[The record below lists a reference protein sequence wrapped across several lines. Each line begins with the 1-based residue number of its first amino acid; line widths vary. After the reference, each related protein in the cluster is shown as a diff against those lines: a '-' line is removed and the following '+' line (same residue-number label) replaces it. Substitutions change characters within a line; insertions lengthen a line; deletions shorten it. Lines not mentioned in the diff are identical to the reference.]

1 MIATIEIVR
10 LLSQPFLRNAL
21 TAGVAVSLLAGLVGY
36 FVVLRAQVFAA
47 DALSHAA
54 FTGTLAALAIGVEP
68 RLGLFVATIGVALI
82 IGFLGDRGRAD
93 DVVIGIAFAW
103 VLGLGVLFLSIY
115 AAGHSANNGSAT
127 TATLFGSIF
136 GLSTAQTQLAVL
148 VAVALITLLLIIAR
162 PLLFASLDEAVAAA
176 RNVPVR
182 TLGVAFL
189 ALVGAT
195 AAEATQAVGALLLLG
210 LIAAPAGAAVLITNR
225 PFVGLAVSGGLA
237 VGATVSGLLVSALL
251 LICDL
256 ANKSNEWDVV
266 RHEWPPSPN
275 GRPTTERWR
284 SAQASERNNFSSAAR
299 SGAPAVSG

>member
-10 LLSQPFLRNAL
+10 LLSQSFLRNAL
-21 TAGVAVSLLAGLVGY
+21 TAGVAISLLSGLVGY

-54 FTGTLAALAIGVEP
+54 FTGTLAALAAGIEP
-68 RLGLFVATIGVALI
+68 RLGLFVATIGVAVI
-82 IGFLGDRGRAD
+82 IGLLGDRGRA

-115 AAGHSANNGSAT
+115 TSGHSAGNGSAT

-136 GLSTAQTQLAVL
+136 GLSTAQARLAVL
-148 VAVALITLLLIIAR
+148 VAVVLIGLLLLIAR

-176 RNVPVR
+176 RNIPVR
-182 TLGVAFL
+182 ALGVGFL
-189 ALVGAT
+189 AVVGAT

-210 LIAAPAGAAVLITNR
+210 LIAAPAGTAVLLTNR

-237 VGATVSGLLVSALL
+237 VGATVIGLFVSALL
-251 LICDL
+251 PR
-256 ANKSNEWDVV
+256 V
-266 RHEWPPSPN
+266 PPSFAIIFVATVVFAATWVATS
-275 GRPTTERWR
+275 RR
-284 SAQASERNNFSSAAR
+284 SNHT
-299 SGAPAVSG
+299 

>member
-10 LLSQPFLRNAL
+10 LLSQPFLRYAL
-21 TAGVAVSLLAGLVGY
+21 IAGVAVSLLSGLVGY

-115 AAGHSANNGSAT
+115 ATGHSANNGSAT

-136 GLSTAQTQLAVL
+136 GLSRAQTQFAVL
-148 VAVALITLLLIIAR
+148 VAVVLITLLLVIAR

-237 VGATVSGLLVSALL
+237 VGATVIGLVVSALL
-251 LICDL
+251 PRI
-256 ANKSNEWDVV
+256 
-266 RHEWPPSPN
+266 PPSFAIIFVATMAFAATWLATS
-275 GRPTTERWR
+275 RR
-284 SAQASERNNFSSAAR
+284 SHHS
-299 SGAPAVSG
+299 